1 MILQTLTSCFEVCY
15 FFVVSS
21 AATSA
26 VRHHVFMSEIINCNY
41 SHAMKNG
48 LDSSQSNDVSSLYRI
63 KNSRVDFV
71 DCKSMVS
78 SFRGITEDLN
88 LTLLKYTFRLHGH
101 SA

>member
-48 LDSSQSNDVSSLYRI
+48 LDSSQSQMMFHPSA
-63 KNSRVDFV
+63 
-71 DCKSMVS
+71 
-78 SFRGITEDLN
+78 E
-88 LTLLKYTFRLHGH
+88 LKIPV
-101 SA
+101 